1 MKAKTDT
8 RLFDAYVNSA
18 ATKIKK
24 DCLLSILKPKNLFH
38 FSIKYVGNEFPQ
50 PTIKYIGNANV
61 NSFLSNQHA
70 DGYFLYKILLLKYK
84 LKHNNSIHKI
94 L

>member
-1 MKAKTDT
+1 MSNNYEA
-8 RLFDAYVNSA
+8 LHNSA

-24 DCLLSILKPKNLFH
+24 DCLLSILKPKNLCH

-70 DGYFLYKILLLKYK
+70 DGFFLYKILLLKYK